1 MNRKTIT
8 TSKARNPCWYLST
21 KVVEDEEAR
30 NTLMQESSTLRV
42 STTTSQYQ

>member
-8 TSKARNPCWYLST
+8 TSKARNPCWYLS
-21 KVVEDEEAR
+21 KLVEDEEAR